1 MVKKIFIILFI
12 YSSVFFA
19 ADLSSLSSKHSLS
32 VSETSSTRSKGM
44 MGADFLI
51 GNDSSALFKNSS
63 SLMGVLRDSVNLN
76 YTFTSNPQ
84 NDYIFNA
91 SYAHIGGSYAVGVGF
106 AGDINKVNSYDSL
119 GAKKNDIYNGLYL
132 INVGAAYAINESS
145 FIGANIKSV
154 VNNSGKDNNFGMFFD
169 ISYMQSLFTPNF
181 KLGVG
186 VRNFGFYDNVFAKT
200 DTDITASVAYAKSDG
215 SFAVSGQYTI
225 SVPSVSHEFSVGLE
239 AMIIDFNKLG
249 LFKKKTAWY
258 DDLPES
264 ILDAPD
270 FVQKRLSQK
279 LPSGILARLGVGTKG
294 VSLGLSVYLDLFR
307 LDYAISF
314 DNFSKDN
321 ISHDVGMSFVF

>member
-1 MVKKIFIILFI
+1 M
-12 YSSVFFA
+12 
-19 ADLSSLSSKHSLS
+19 
-32 VSETSSTRSKGM
+32 
-44 MGADFLI
+44 
-51 GNDSSALFKNSS
+51 
-63 SLMGVLRDSVNLN
+63 N

-145 FIGANIKSV
+145 FIGANVKSV
-154 VNNSGKDNNFGMFFD
+154 VNNSGRDNNFGMFFD

-225 SVPSVSHEFSVGLE
+225 SVPSVSHELSVGLE